1 MKNKIQDYQ
10 IISNFLA
17 QKGEKRDI
25 ARMAAKLKNSNNN
38 LAICRVLP
46 RLFKSV
52 PYMKKIIW
60 GNVLP
65 KTIEELGV
73 GGNCYFFKPESLDNE
88 INWILH
94 ELKPYKEQLL
104 YFVQMRDEVE
114 RSILVGDYLTAEK
127 YLNSSLKQL
136 GYSVWYY
143 EMKLTIFGYQDN
155 LEKCI
160 SIVSDVNQSK
170 KEDKIGFVTAIL
182 SSLFNRSQRKIAAYE
197 YDSALYS
204 RYKKNRTDF
213 QNDRYNYYLFRL
225 NYYQHFDI
233 DDLSVT
239 LIMEGLNSVVDRYI
253 LLLYVLR
260 SYYIKEPKK
269 IDTIIKFAKRLYKI
283 SSDKQLTPFLIMDSL
298 ESVPD
303 SYFEF
308 DFIEI
313 LDKYY
318 TGRYREVV
326 DLCKIYIQHNPS
338 NFDIIKLYSR
348 ALLFLHNGY
357 SPICS
362 NTDAPINQM
371 ALYIFL
377 SMTEKDNDSYLDRLY
392 QLNKNLYGLRIA
404 AGLDY
409 FIKEE
414 QNEKRSHIL
423 KLFSLIQFDP
433 YFTNIYNDD
442 FQKIEYLNYGESKIS
457 KSEVV
462 EYQRRRIQKVITE
475 ESNVVA
481 YIRNVDNA
489 KITYDNADYVGAFE
503 QWKNILAGN
512 KGYIPTAQTAV
523 EYGFLSLS
531 QLGPDYR
538 QKAVHFYVEQYIDN
552 KAFVA
557 KIDTRKFMKEIKQ
570 SRYEGLSNDIDFL
583 IFIFLNAENY
593 PQKEFVLQNYCKYEG
608 VTYPSELTT
617 VFKRKQPEKVEIF
630 FLTLLTD
637 DILFHYYKLKSTIE
651 VLDEKLKIVTF
662 LRTMFPQNRNYSD
675 ICTELMHELIAYRGM
690 KKMDDSKIYVNE
702 DAVLKYELNIDDLYE
717 RFKKQAVLVKSN
729 RVYLVVSDFT
739 TTEDSSSSDIIK
751 HAVSYSDNAIAE
763 VAIQLFDIIRYA
775 FLKSRFGLGTYIST
789 RIRHGIFEGE
799 LRSGLERLN
808 LILNTENNSYVVTDY
823 WRKEYSLD
831 LKYNEILAKY
841 LSKFSMEV
849 DTLISSFKE
858 SVIQIKLKEEDL
870 GEFNYIISTD
880 EICSRLLD
888 IESKTQSVDEFSL
901 QVMAYLWE
909 ITEKKLEIIRDKIK
923 NDLKPKFFEHLQHL
937 ESNIESLSEQ
947 NHLHRDLCEA
957 IKNAREELT
966 AKLVKVENW
975 FYRQETK
982 FEDFVL
988 SDYIKMVLESTA
1000 KYVPDIDWELQG
1012 DLTSAQILIRSEFS
1026 ASMFDLLS
1034 IIFSN
1039 MLEYSRKEPLHQFIL
1054 HTAVI
1059 DNDIMHFHFENE
1071 LPENANEDE
1080 LNQLFEEKEQAINL
1094 LQKEGGSGL
1103 VKAMNIIKYDF
1114 NNIQNSFK
1122 IEATAGKCFID
1133 ILFNLKNMIKYA
1145 EDTIGGGL

>member
-1 MKNKIQDYQ
+1 MKDKINDYQ

-17 QKGEKRDI
+17 QKGRKKGI
-25 ARMAAKLKNSNNN
+25 ANMATKLKNSGNNV
-38 LAICRVLP
+38 AISSALP

-52 PYMKKIIW
+52 PYMEKIIW

-73 GGNCYFFKPESLDNE
+73 GGNCYFFKPESLDHE
-88 INWILH
+88 IDWVLH
-94 ELKPYKEQLL
+94 ELKSHKEQLSH
-104 YFVQMRDEVE
+104 FVQIRNEVE
-114 RSILVGDYLTAEK
+114 RCILIGDYVTAENA
-127 YLNSSLKQL
+127 LNNSLKQI

-143 EMKLTIFGYQDN
+143 EMKLTIAGYQDN

-160 SIVSDVNQSK
+160 RIVSDVNQSK

-204 RYKKNRTDF
+204 RYKKNRTEF

-239 LIMEGLNSVVDRYI
+239 LIMEGLNSIIDRYI
-253 LLLYVLR
+253 LLLHVLR
-260 SYYIKEPKK
+260 SYYIKEPQKK
-269 IDTIIKFAKRLYKI
+269 VVVINFAKRLYKI
-283 SSDKQLTPFLIMDSL
+283 SCDKQLIPFLLMDDI
-298 ESVPD
+298 ESVCN
-303 SYFEF
+303 SYFES

-318 TGRYREVV
+318 TGKYEDVV
-326 DLCKIYIQHNPS
+326 VLCKKYVLLDPS
-338 NFDIIKLYSR
+338 NFDVVKLYSR

-357 SPICS
+357 SSICL

-371 ALYIFL
+371 AHYVFL
-377 SMTEKDNDSYLDRLY
+377 AMTEKDNDSYLDRLY
-392 QLNKNLYGLRIA
+392 QLSKNLYGLRIA

-433 YFTNIYNDD
+433 YFTNIYMDD
-442 FQKIEYLNYGESKIS
+442 SLKIAYLNHGETKMP

-489 KITYDNADYVGAFE
+489 KITYDNGDYNGAFE
-503 QWKNILAGN
+503 QWKNILAAN
-512 KGYIPTAQTAV
+512 KNYIPTAQTAV
-523 EYGFLSLS
+523 EYGFLSLAK
-531 QLGPDYR
+531 LGADYR
-538 QKAVHFYVEQYIDN
+538 QKAVHFYIEQYIEN

-557 KIDTRKFMKEIKQ
+557 KVETQEFMKDIKQ

-593 PQKEFVLQNYCKYEG
+593 PQKQFVLQNYCKYEG
-608 VTYPSELTT
+608 VIYPSELIN

-630 FLTLLTD
+630 FSALLTD
-637 DILFHYYKLKSTIE
+637 DILFHYYRLKSTIE

-662 LRTMFPQNRNYSD
+662 LKTMFPQNKSYSD

-690 KKMDDSKIYVNE
+690 KKIDDCKIYVNE
-702 DAVLKYELNIDDLYE
+702 DAIMKYELHIEDLYE
-717 RFKKQAVLVKSN
+717 RFKKQAALVRSN
-729 RVYLVVSDFT
+729 RVYLVVSDYS
-739 TTEDSSSSDIIK
+739 TTEDSSSSDIIR

-763 VAIQLFDIIRYA
+763 VAIQLFDIIRHA

-799 LRSGLERLN
+799 LRSGLEKLN
-808 LILNTENNSYVVTDY
+808 LILNTENNNYVRTDY

-831 LKYNEILAKY
+831 IKCDDILMRY
-841 LSKFSMEV
+841 LSKFSMEI

-858 SVIQIKLKEEDL
+858 FVIQIKLKDDDL
-870 GEFNYIISTD
+870 GEFNYIVSTD
-880 EICSRLLD
+880 KICDRLLE
-888 IESKTQSVDEFSL
+888 IELATQNVDGFSS

-909 ITEKKLEIIRDKIK
+909 LTEVNLGLIRDKIK
-923 NDLKPKFFEHLQHL
+923 NELKPKFFELLQHL
-937 ESNIESLSEQ
+937 EADLDSLSDQ
-947 NHLHRDLCEA
+947 YHLHKGLCGA
-957 IKNAREELT
+957 INNAREELT
-966 AKLVKVENW
+966 AKLAKVENW

-982 FEDFVL
+982 FEDFIL
-988 SDYIKMVLESTA
+988 ADYIKMVLEYTG
-1000 KYVPDIDWELQG
+1000 KYVPDIKWNLQA
-1012 DLTSAQILIRSEFS
+1012 DMASAQILIRSEFS

-1039 MLEYSRKEPLHQFIL
+1039 MLTYSRKVSLHQFVL
-1054 HTAVI
+1054 YTAVKD
-1059 DNDIMHFHFENE
+1059 DNIMHLHFENE
-1071 LPENANEDE
+1071 LPQNVDEDE
-1080 LNQLFEEKEQAINL
+1080 LNQLFEEKKQSTNL
-1094 LQKEGGSGL
+1094 LQKERGSGL
-1103 VKAMNIIKYDF
+1103 VKALNIIKYDF
-1114 NNIQNSFK
+1114 NNIQNTFK
-1122 IEATAGKCFID
+1122 IKAENGRCLID
-1133 ILFNLKNMIKYA
+1133 IIFNLKNMIEDA
-1145 EDTIGGGL
+1145 ENTIS